1 MMAVKKNAVK
11 VTDDDIRAA
20 RLRRE
25 LAMAELKE
33 LELAERKGE
42 LVAADEAE
50 KQMGSMILNAKSKLL
65 ALPGKLAPQLAGLH
79 NAGIVESLI
88 RAEIYAVL
96 NELASGGEDGGDE
109 Q

>member
-1 MMAVKKNAVK
+1 MAIKKVI
-11 VTDDDIRAA
+11 TEGDIKEA

-25 LAMAELKE
+25 LAIAELKE
-33 LELAERKGE
+33 LDLAERKGE
-42 LVAADEAE
+42 LVNKKKAE
-50 KQMGSMILNAKSKLL
+50 KQIGSMILNAKAKLL

-96 NELASGGEDGGDE
+96 NELASGGEDGDDE